1 VVTRLLMTNLLMLNK
16 PDKSRSSFKCVRVD
30 QEANVLANRIA
41 MLQNEE
47 KRLQKKI
54 DNTRKRA

>member
-1 VVTRLLMTNLLMLNK
+1 MTNLLMLNK